1 MPVRRPFPAPTPR
14 HLDALCDRQ
23 ASELISQP
31 GFADSRLAAEQEQM
45 AMTGRHIGQTCAQL
59 R

>member
-1 MPVRRPFPAPTPR
+1 VRP
-14 HLDALCDRQ
+14 Q

-31 GFADSRLAAEQEQM
+31 GFADSRLAAQQEQM
-45 AMTGRHIGQTCAQL
+45 TVTGRHIGQTCSQL